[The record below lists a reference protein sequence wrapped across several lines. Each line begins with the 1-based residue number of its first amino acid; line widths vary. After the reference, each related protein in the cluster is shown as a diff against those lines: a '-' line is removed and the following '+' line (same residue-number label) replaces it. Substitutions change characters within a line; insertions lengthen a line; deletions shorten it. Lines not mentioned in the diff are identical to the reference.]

1 MIHDM
6 SAELDAL
13 SDKELHDRAFARAVK
28 HLDLG
33 FFKRVLEAA
42 PAAHAAAGETDEAF
56 NDVLRSSSLLTE
68 LIHSDPTVLAGL
80 RPLYIEY
87 LTAHS

>member
-1 MIHDM
+1 M
-6 SAELDAL
+6 STELDAL
-13 SDKELHDRAFARAVK
+13 GDKELHDRAFARAVK
-28 HLDLG
+28 HVDIG

-68 LIHSDPTVLAGL
+68 LIHADPTLLSGL
-80 RPLYIEY
+80 RPLYVEY
-87 LTAHS
+87 LSAHSEG